1 MSNDPERKPR
11 CVVCHASYGRG
22 ERFCPLDGGAIVDDR
37 GADAAEDARIGKTID
52 ARYLVRRLLGRGGM
66 GAVYLAD
73 HVGLDKRVAIKFV
86 TNPGADREAR
96 ARFRQEARA
105 AGKIEHENVVQVFD
119 VGVDGEGLDYIVM
132 EYVDGRDLQSVL
144 RTDGALEPARAVAI
158 ACQML
163 RGLHA
168 SHAVG
173 IVHRD
178 IKPANVLLASSDE
191 IVKIMDFGIAKSVH
205 AHVAQTDTG
214 TGRVIGTPQYMAP
227 EQLSDAPTD
236 PRTDVYAVGATLY
249 AMLAGEAPYAS
260 TSFTQRIEAL
270 ARPAPSLASVRP
282 ALPRTLTAAVARAL
296 ATSPGD
302 RFPDALA
309 FADALADAAAEAGL
323 EPTASTRSG
332 SAEAATRSASAE
344 AATREDR
351 HRGASERT
359 PPTTALPAAPAP
371 RSRRMLPLLGGAVV
385 AAAVGAFAIY
395 LVTKRGGTPPPVPTD
410 AAPALAPPA
419 IDKLAIARG
428 AEQRG
433 ELALAIAAYQ
443 EVYAA
448 TPGAD
453 PLYRIADLY
462 ERIGD
467 RAHAATYF
475 HRYLETAPQASD
487 RELVI
492 ERIARLEAGVVA
504 AAPADAG
511 VDASRAESGVRV
523 ATRPPPPVKQP
534 KAETGD
540 VCECLIVTDTGS
552 TANAC
557 TAKLR
562 APSCRCRDAD
572 RNTLCR
578 SPLTS
583 VSGNGG
589 PLPDGSQEGSF
600 YCVDRTRA
608 DCTPGD
614 RMPASCTIWDTSGGV
629 TGQPCRGFGQGQ
641 RPSDAPLAGTYSCDA
656 CDWSKQ
662 FRGKAGEPCT
672 GFSGTDGKQY
682 TGELG
687 ICRAR

>member
-1 MSNDPERKPR
+1 MPNEPERKPR

-22 ERFCPLDGGAIVDDR
+22 ERFCPLDGGAIVDER
-37 GADAAEDARIGKTID
+37 GADAAEDARLGKTID
-52 ARYLVRRLLGRGGM
+52 GRYLVRRLLGRGGM

-73 HVGLDKRVAIKFV
+73 HIGLDKRVAIKFV
-86 TNPGADREAR
+86 TNPGADRDAR

-144 RTDGALEPARAVAI
+144 RTDGALEPARAIAI

-178 IKPANVLLASSDE
+178 IKPANVLLAGADE

-249 AMLAGEAPYAS
+249 AMLAGEAPHAG

-270 ARPAPSLASVRP
+270 ARPAPSLASARP
-282 ALPRTLTAAVARAL
+282 ELPRALIAAVARAL
-296 ATSPGD
+296 AASPGD

-309 FADALADAAAEAGL
+309 FADALGDVA
-323 EPTASTRSG
+323 
-332 SAEAATRSASAE
+332 SAETTTRSASAE

-351 HRGASERT
+351 PRSAGEVTSS
-359 PPTTALPAAPAP
+359 TAATRAAPAP
-371 RSRRMLPLLGGAVV
+371 RARWLRPVLGAAIV
-385 AAAVGAFAIY
+385 AIAVGAIALY
-395 LVTKRGGTPPPVPTD
+395 LVTKRGGTPPPAD
-410 AAPALAPPA
+410 AAVAVTPPA
-419 IDKLAIARG
+419 IDKLALARG

-448 TPGAD
+448 SPGAD

-467 RAHAATYF
+467 RARAATYL
-475 HRYLETAPQASD
+475 HRYLEAAPHASD
-487 RELVI
+487 RELVL
-492 ERIARLEAGVVA
+492 ERITRLEAVA

-511 VDASRAESGVRV
+511 VDASGPDAAVRT
-523 ATRPPPPVKQP
+523 APPPP
-534 KAETGD
+534 KATGD
-540 VCECLIVTDTGS
+540 VCECLIVTANGS
-552 TANAC
+552 TTNAC

-562 APSCRCRDAD
+562 APRCRCRDAD
-572 RNTLCR
+572 RNDLCR

-583 VSGNGG
+583 VSSGG
-589 PLPDGSQEGSF
+589 ALLPDGSKEGMY

-608 DCTPGD
+608 ACTPGND
-614 RMPASCTIWDTSGGV
+614 MPATCTVWDTSGGE
-629 TGQPCRGFGQGQ
+629 TGQLCRGFGQGQ
-641 RPSDAPLAGTYSCDA
+641 RPSDAPLAGTFSCDM
-656 CDWSKQ
+656 CDWSGK
-662 FRGKAGEPCT
+662 FRGKARDACT
-672 GFSGTDGKQY
+672 GFAGSDGKRY

-687 ICRAR
+687 TCRPR